1 MKHIGIVVP
10 NFPVASETL
19 VITEIQGLI
28 EAGHKVSVFCF
39 NYDATLQHRIPNGVE
54 VVDLTQTQV
63 VNQKFCRVFFVEL
76 AENRDVFP
84 KGSVVPLYRWS
95 YC

>member
-10 NFPVASETL
+10 NFPVASETF

-39 NYDATLQHRIPNGVE
+39 NFDATLQHRILSG
-54 VVDLTQTQV
+54 
-63 VNQKFCRVFFVEL
+63 
-76 AENRDVFP
+76 
-84 KGSVVPLYRWS
+84 
-95 YC
+95 